1 MKKII
6 RYPIL
11 KILHIIRFFLKYLIK
26 FVLKTLVIIR
36 NNAIPEIKLNKSKP
50 KKTINIYNTTENIKK
65 NYDQFIEDEY
75 KDSYNY
81 FKKYFYTSLMVND
94 RYAALRYA
102 INKSLS
108 NHEEDNLYLEFGVF
122 VGKSINYTSKLLK
135 DIKIYGFDSFEGLKE
150 DWHANAYP
158 KGAFN
163 LNKKLPKLNHN
174 VLPVVGW
181 VQDTL
186 PNFLIE
192 NKDKKINYVFLDL
205 DTYPSTKY
213 VLEKIKPHLKDK
225 SIIVFD
231 ELYQYPGWR
240 MGEFKALTEVFD
252 ENEFN
257 YLCFANEFYGAVVIQ
272 YNKIN

>member
-26 FVLKTLVIIR
+26 FVFKTLVIIR
-36 NNAIPEIKLNKSKP
+36 INAIPEIKLNKSKP

-108 NHEEDNLYLEFGVF
+108 NHEEDNLYLEKGKLASNAQLVEKAIRIVSDLGV
-122 VGKSINYTSKLLK
+122 SIMTPSETREKL
-135 DIKIYGFDSFEGLKE
+135 
-150 DWHANAYP
+150 
-158 KGAFN
+158 
-163 LNKKLPKLNHN
+163 KLVKH
-174 VLPVVGW
+174 
-181 VQDTL
+181 
-186 PNFLIE
+186 
-192 NKDKKINYVFLDL
+192 K
-205 DTYPSTKY
+205 
-213 VLEKIKPHLKDK
+213 
-225 SIIVFD
+225 
-231 ELYQYPGWR
+231 
-240 MGEFKALTEVFD
+240 
-252 ENEFN
+252 
-257 YLCFANEFYGAVVIQ
+257 
-272 YNKIN
+272 